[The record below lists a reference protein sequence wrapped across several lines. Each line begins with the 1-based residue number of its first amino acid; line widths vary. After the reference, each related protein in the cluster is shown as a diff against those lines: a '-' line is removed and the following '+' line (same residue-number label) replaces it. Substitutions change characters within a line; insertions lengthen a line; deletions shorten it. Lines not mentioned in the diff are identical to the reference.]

1 MLNEDAAALIFE
13 QLLLVLERFNATTL
27 HGGDLILVM
36 VILCRFLL
44 DVLAAD
50 VDFPEHVVLI
60 VVWWFFR
67 RQRWLVLLRPK
78 VASDNRPNVTV
89 VRGSSRRVLLQ
100 MNTITHVGRII
111 LVLLLH
117 I

>member
-1 MLNEDAAALIFE
+1 MLDEYAAALVLE

-27 HGGDLILVM
+27 HGGDLILLM

-67 RQRWLVLLRPK
+67 RQRWLIFLQPK
-78 VASDNRPNVTV
+78 VAPDNCPNVTV
-89 VRGSSRRVLLQ
+89 VRGSSRRVLLR